1 MLDRPITEQL
11 LANEIRLTSEK
22 LWIGI
27 NAKADSEFPIVLS
40 AESAAPIRDNLPGR
54 VSLFPVQVGWKLS
67 VLDNKDR

>member
-1 MLDRPITEQL
+1 MLDRLITEQL
-11 LANEIRLTSEK
+11 LAKEIRLTSEK

-27 NAKADSEFPIVLS
+27 NAKAGSEFPIVLS
-40 AESAAPIRDNLPGR
+40 ALSAAPIRDNLPGR